1 MIVLIE
7 HTSLWW
13 YLRWSQHLN
22 HPSKFQLQEIHW
34 SIIPTRK
41 KASHVSHNQVSLY
54 CNCPMDLPALTCSFL
69 GFWQSLYR
77 QKAFSTSFLWRVDAT
92 LDSEKEE
99 EIGGKR
105 WESKRKMRAK
115 YNWSAKADEGGEEQE
130 GKYWTGRGEM
140 GNSCA
145 HLQVR
150 AATKEHGFKRL
161 KGKDLVKVV

>member
-13 YLRWSQHLN
+13 YLRCSQHLN
-22 HPSKFQLQEIHW
+22 HPSKSQLQEIDL

-41 KASHVSHNQVSLY
+41 NALHVSHNQVSLY
-54 CNCPMDLPALTCSFL
+54 CNCPMDLPTLTCSFL
-69 GFWQSLYR
+69 GCWQSLYW
-77 QKAFSTSFLWRVDAT
+77 QKTFSTSFLWRVGAT
-92 LDSEKEE
+92 LDSEEKEKT
-99 EIGGKR
+99 GGKR
-105 WESKRKMRAK
+105 RESKWKMREK

-140 GNSCA
+140 RNSSA
-145 HLQVR
+145 HHQVG